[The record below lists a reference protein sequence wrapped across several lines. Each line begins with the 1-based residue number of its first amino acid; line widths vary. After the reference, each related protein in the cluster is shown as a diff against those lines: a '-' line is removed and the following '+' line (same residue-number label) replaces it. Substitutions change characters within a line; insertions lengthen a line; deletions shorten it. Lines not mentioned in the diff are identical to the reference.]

1 MRPVRES
8 SYRADMRLRDSSIDE
23 QVRERLTQMASDWP
37 IHRPG
42 EDMGPLDADG
52 EDAPRR
58 RPWSWQPDSRAFR
71 AMVAV
76 IAALTL
82 VGAWNWWQGTPR
94 EVTEVSGVL
103 APAAGD
109 ESADPGALTGDV
121 VVHVAGAVSKPGL
134 IRLPAGA
141 RVADAIEAAGGPRG
155 RKALDSVNL
164 ARPVVDGEQ
173 ILVGAAAPGDSAA
186 GLSLNA
192 ASAADLED
200 LPGIG
205 PVLAQRIVAW
215 RNSNGPFRSV
225 DELSEVSGIGDAL
238 MAQLRSEVR
247 V

>member
-1 MRPVRES
+1 MN
-8 SYRADMRLRDSSIDE
+8 LRGSSIDE

-37 IHRPG
+37 ARLVPP
-42 EDMGPLDADG
+42 DVGPPDETDDSR
-52 EDAPRR
+52 ERR
-58 RPWSWQPDSRAFR
+58 QWLWQPDSRAFR
-71 AMVAV
+71 AIVAIVAV
-76 IAALTL
+76 LSL
-82 VGAWNWWQGTPR
+82 VGAWNWWQGMPR
-94 EVTEVSGVL
+94 EIAEVSGVPDPGS
-103 APAAGD
+103 PAD
-109 ESADPGALTGDV
+109 ESADAGVTSGDV

-141 RVADAIEAAGGPRG
+141 RVADAIDAAGGPRT

-173 ILVGAAAPGDSAA
+173 IVVGAAAADGSAA
-186 GLSLNA
+186 GVSLNA
-192 ASAADLED
+192 ATAADLED

-215 RNSNGPFRSV
+215 REANGPFRSV

-238 MAQLRSEVR
+238 MAQLRGEVR

>member
-1 MRPVRES
+1 MK
-8 SYRADMRLRDSSIDE
+8 LRGSTIDE
-23 QVRERLTQMASDWP
+23 QVRERLTQMAASDWP
-37 IHRPG
+37 GGKTRSPVDHSG
-42 EDMGPLDADG
+42 SLDD
-52 EDAPRR
+52 EEHQR

-71 AMVAV
+71 AIIAIV
-76 IAALTL
+76 AALSL
-82 VGAWNWWQGTPR
+82 VGAWSWWQGTPR
-94 EVTEVSGVL
+94 DVTEVSGVL
-103 APAAGD
+103 DTTAVAD
-109 ESADPGALTGDV
+109 ESGDASAVSGDV
-121 VVHVAGAVSKPGL
+121 VVHVAGAVAKPGL

-173 ILVGAAAPGDSAA
+173 IIVGVAAATDSAA
-186 GLSLNA
+186 GLALNSA
-192 ASAADLED
+192 TAADLED

-215 RNSNGPFRSV
+215 REANGPFRSV